1 MAWLGSLMPVPMKK
15 SGPVHRADFH
25 AEFGL
30 PLCEAALTD
39 NSLADKAFRPLALFG
54 KNRPSWSCARFI
66 APLKQRV
73 DVGWRREHTGPCFM
87 LK

>member
-1 MAWLGSLMPVPMKK
+1 MPVPMKK
-15 SGPVHRADFH
+15 SGPVHRVDFH
-25 AEFGL
+25 AEFGNARL
-30 PLCEAALTD
+30 VLALCEAALTD

-66 APLKQRV
+66 APLKQWV
-73 DVGWRREHTGPCFM
+73 DVGWRHEHTGPCFM